1 MAKLKVYV
9 KNNQTEVKV
18 PVGIRL
24 LIRRCCQAVLTT
36 ENFGKDAEVSVS
48 FVSNNEIKNLNKIY
62 RNKDSVTDVL
72 SFPLTSEDGTV
83 EVNPETGAVQLGDV
97 VISLETAVK
106 QAQNYGHSLER
117 EVGFLTVHSMLHLL
131 GYDHETSQ
139 LDQRIMREKEKPL
152 SELAGLLVPFPQTLI
167 NVRVERRLPF
177 EERPIIGETVS
188 KIEAALA
195 GRGRVLLRY
204 SGTESLCR
212 VMVEGENPVKV
223 KAYAEELAQVVER
236 ELR

>member
-9 KNNQTEVKV
+9 KNNQVEVKV

-24 LIRRCCQAVLTT
+24 LIRRCCQAVLAT

-72 SFPLTSEDGTV
+72 SFPLTGSDGTT
-83 EVNPETGAVQLGDV
+83 EINQETGAVLLGDI

-106 QAQNYGHSLER
+106 QAANYGHSLER
-117 EVGFLTVHSMLHLL
+117 EIGFLTVHSMLHLL

-139 LDQRIMREKEKPL
+139 LDQRIMREKEE
-152 SELAGLLVPFPQTLI
+152 S
-167 NVRVERRLPF
+167 
-177 EERPIIGETVS
+177 
-188 KIEAALA
+188 
-195 GRGRVLLRY
+195 VLEKLGISRDTTFIVQ
-204 SGTESLCR
+204 GD
-212 VMVEGENPVKV
+212 NN
-223 KAYAEELAQVVER
+223 
-236 ELR
+236 

>member
-36 ENFGKDAEVSVS
+36 EGFGKDAEVSVS

-62 RNKDSVTDVL
+62 RNKDAVTDVL

-83 EVNPETGAVQLGDV
+83 EINPETGAVQLGDV

-106 QAQNYGHSLER
+106 QAQNFGHSLER

-139 LDQRIMREKEKPL
+139 LDQRIMREKEE
-152 SELAGLLVPFPQTLI
+152 S
-167 NVRVERRLPF
+167 
-177 EERPIIGETVS
+177 
-188 KIEAALA
+188 
-195 GRGRVLLRY
+195 VLEKLGISRDA
-204 SGTESLCR
+204 TF
-212 VMVEGENPVKV
+212 VVNGENN
-223 KAYAEELAQVVER
+223 
-236 ELR
+236 

>member
-1 MAKLKVYV
+1 MPKLKVYV
-9 KNNQTEVKV
+9 KNNQSEVKV

-36 ENFGKDAEVSVS
+36 EKFGKDAEVSVS

-72 SFPLTSEDGTV
+72 SFPLTGEDGTV

-106 QAQNYGHSLER
+106 QAQNFGHSLER

-139 LDQRIMREKEKPL
+139 LDQRIMREKEESVLEKL
-152 SELAGLLVPFPQTLI
+152 GIS
-167 NVRVERRLPF
+167 RHLP
-177 EERPIIGETVS
+177 
-188 KIEAALA
+188 
-195 GRGRVLLRY
+195 
-204 SGTESLCR
+204 
-212 VMVEGENPVKV
+212 
-223 KAYAEELAQVVER
+223 
-236 ELR
+236 

>member
-36 ENFGKDAEVSVS
+36 EKFGKDAEVSIS
-48 FVSNNEIKNLNKIY
+48 FVSNSEIRNLNKIY

-72 SFPLTSEDGTV
+72 SFPLTSDDGAV
-83 EVNPETGAVQLGDV
+83 EVNPESGTVLLGDV

-106 QAQNYGHSLER
+106 QAKNYGHSLER

-139 LDQRIMREKEKPL
+139 LDQRIMREKEE
-152 SELAGLLVPFPQTLI
+152 S
-167 NVRVERRLPF
+167 
-177 EERPIIGETVS
+177 
-188 KIEAALA
+188 
-195 GRGRVLLRY
+195 VLEKLGISRDATFIVN
-204 SGTESLCR
+204 GD
-212 VMVEGENPVKV
+212 
-223 KAYAEELAQVVER
+223 AD
-236 ELR
+236 

>member
-62 RNKDSVTDVL
+62 RNKDAVTDVL

-83 EVNPETGAVQLGDV
+83 EINPETGAVQLGDV
-97 VISLETAVK
+97 VI
-106 QAQNYGHSLER
+106 SLER

-139 LDQRIMREKEKPL
+139 LDQRIMREKEE
-152 SELAGLLVPFPQTLI
+152 S
-167 NVRVERRLPF
+167 
-177 EERPIIGETVS
+177 
-188 KIEAALA
+188 
-195 GRGRVLLRY
+195 VLEKLGISRDA
-204 SGTESLCR
+204 TF
-212 VMVEGENPVKV
+212 VVNGENN
-223 KAYAEELAQVVER
+223 
-236 ELR
+236 